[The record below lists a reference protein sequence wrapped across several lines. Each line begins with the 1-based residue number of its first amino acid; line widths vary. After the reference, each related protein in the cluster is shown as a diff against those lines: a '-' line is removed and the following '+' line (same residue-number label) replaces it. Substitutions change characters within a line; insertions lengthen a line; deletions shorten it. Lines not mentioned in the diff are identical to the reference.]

1 MMQLILDKITVPAQ
15 LPPISRQ
22 RLLNLLHGSL
32 ASCNLTIINGRTG
45 TGKTLLATDF
55 AWYCGRR
62 VCWYKVDAS
71 DSNPMVFFQ
80 YLLSSIRQEHPDF
93 CPQWTAE
100 FLQTIT
106 PAIMPQLAEA
116 FVYELLENLT
126 KPLLIVIDDFHLIC
140 DAEWV
145 VPFFSR
151 VAPLLPAEAHLMMIG
166 RILPPAPLWRMRS
179 KQTLCVIDES
189 SLAFSMEE
197 TKKLLH
203 NFGLSEIF
211 ALEAFRQS
219 RGQAA
224 KLRDIVRLWITSSS
238 GPHLANNLPLQPCS

>member
-1 MMQLILDKITVPAQ
+1 MQLLLDKIT
-15 LPPISRQ
+15 LPPQRPKLSRQ
-22 RLLNLLHGSL
+22 RLLNILDSSL

-62 VCWYKVDAS
+62 VCWYKVNAS
-71 DSNPMVFFQ
+71 DSNLTVFFQ
-80 YLLSSIRQEHPDF
+80 YLLASIRAQHPDF
-93 CPQWTAE
+93 CPQWTAD
-100 FLQTIT
+100 FLQSLTV
-106 PAIMPQLAEA
+106 ADMPQLAEA
-116 FVYELLENLT
+116 FVYELSENAGQ
-126 KPLLIVIDDFHLIC
+126 PLLIVIDDFHLIC

-179 KQTLCVIDES
+179 KQTLCVIDEA
-189 SLAFSMEE
+189 SLAFTLEE
-197 TKKLLH
+197 TKKLL
-203 NFGLSEIF
+203 NSFGLAEIF

-224 KLRDIVRLWITSSS
+224 KLLDIAKLWMVNSRRPNIAD
-238 GPHLANNLPLQPCS
+238 LLPLQPCS

>member
-1 MMQLILDKITVPAQ
+1 MQLILDKITVPAQ

-22 RLLNLLHGSL
+22 RLLKTLHSSL

-55 AWYCGRR
+55 AWYSGRR

-71 DSNPMVFFQ
+71 DSNPVVFFQ
-80 YLLSSIRQEHPDF
+80 YLLASIRQQHPDF
-93 CPQWTAE
+93 CPQWTEE
-100 FLQTIT
+100 FLQTVR
-106 PAIMPQLAEA
+106 PATMPQLAEA
-116 FVYELLENLT
+116 FVYELLENLAE
-126 KPLLIVIDDFHLIC
+126 PLLIVIDDFHLIC

-189 SLAFSMEE
+189 SLAFTIEE
-197 TKKLLH
+197 TKKLL
-203 NFGLSEIF
+203 NIFGLSEIF
-211 ALEAFRQS
+211 ALEAFRQT

-224 KLRDIVRLWITSSS
+224 KLRDIARLWMTGS
-238 GPHLANNLPLQPCS
+238 GSPPLVDNLPLPSCS